1 MNAVVISH
9 EKEATQR
16 LFARVKYM
24 IDHMEVRPLIDI
36 DSKNMIT
43 FPKRNST
50 FYIGTAG
57 AKSFGRGDTI
67 THLHC
72 SEVAFWPHFDMI
84 WGGLLEAVTPDGI
97 IVVETTPNGIANP
110 AYDMWQAAKLADNE
124 FTGFFY
130 PWYFHDENRLESPVE
145 GELFPH
151 ELELIAKAATLGF
164 TVDRYQIA
172 WRRKKLAISVDN
184 PTPSAKA
191 LRNFQ
196 QEHAED
202 DISCFL
208 QTGRPVFEA
217 KFLKVNAVQKE
228 PEPGHTYTVAA
239 DVAEGLVDGD
249 FDYAFVIDDET
260 GEQVA
265 WLHGTYTPG
274 RWGELLVELATKYN
288 DALLVIERNN
298 HGHATILK
306 CQDLFYLNLYVHE
319 DSKYGWPTNAKTKP
333 VMIDNLEEAIRL
345 GHMKICDAALVDEC
359 LTFQY
364 NDRGSAEAQTGKHDD
379 RVMAAAIG
387 WAVRCLPKSV
397 GFTHKP
403 KGF

>member
-24 IDHMEVRPLIDI
+24 IDHMKVKPFIDI

-72 SEVAFWPHFDMI
+72 SEVAFWPHFDLI

-97 IVVETTPNGIANP
+97 IIVETTPNGIANP
-110 AYDMWQAAKLADNE
+110 AFDLWQAAKLPDNE

-130 PWYFHDENRLESPVE
+130 PWYFHYENRLESPVD
-145 GELFPH
+145 GDLFAH
-151 ELELIAKAATLGF
+151 ELELIEKAKGF
-164 TVDRYQIA
+164 GLSVDRYQIA
-172 WRRKKLAISVDN
+172 WRRKKLGISAEN
-184 PTPSAKA
+184 PIPAAKV

-208 QTGRPVFEA
+208 QTGRPVFESQY
-217 KFLKVNAVQKE
+217 LKVTGTIKE
-228 PEPGHTYTVAA
+228 PEYGHSYTVSA
-239 DVAEGLVDGD
+239 DVAQGLIDGD
-249 FDYAFVIDDET
+249 FDYASVIDDET

-265 WLHGTYTPG
+265 YLHGTYTPG
-274 RWGELLVELATKYN
+274 KWGELLVELATHYN
-288 DALLVIERNN
+288 NALLVIERNN
-298 HGHATILK
+298 HGHATLLK
-306 CQDLFYLNLYVHE
+306 CQELFYMNLYVHE
-319 DSKYGWPTNAKTKP
+319 DSQYGWPTTAKTKP
-333 VMIDNLEEAIRL
+333 LMIDAFEEALRL
-345 GHMKICDAALVDEC
+345 GHFKISDPALVDEC

-364 NDRGSAEAQTGKHDD
+364 NDRGSAEAQAGKHDD

-387 WAVRCLPKSV
+387 WQVRCLPKSKA
-397 GFTHKP
+397 FAHKP
-403 KGF
+403 AGF